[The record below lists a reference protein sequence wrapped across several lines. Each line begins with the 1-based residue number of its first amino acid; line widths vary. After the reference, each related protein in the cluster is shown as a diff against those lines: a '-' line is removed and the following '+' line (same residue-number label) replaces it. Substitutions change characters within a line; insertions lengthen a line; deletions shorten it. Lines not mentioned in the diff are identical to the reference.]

1 MSENCICGMSFETVS
16 GYEAHL
22 INGEHLKRQK
32 EQYEQSR
39 REKHGEGVNID
50 EWEERKSGQ

>member
-1 MSENCICGMSFETVS
+1 LSENCICGMSFETVHD
-16 GYEAHL
+16 YEAHL

-32 EQYEQSR
+32 DQYEQSR

-50 EWEERKSGQ
+50 EWEGKK